1 MKNFLFAATA
11 MLLFAITGCSKDDN
25 PLVNSAENLKN
36 TVSAGTWKVTYYYD
50 TDHEETASFAGYTF
64 TFAANGNLLVSN
76 DILSFS
82 GKWSAVNDSN
92 RSKLV
97 LEFATPAQ
105 FEEISEDWEVVAI
118 SATEVQLKHVSGG
131 SGGTDL
137 LTFSKN

>member
-1 MKNFLFAATA
+1 MKNFLVATTA

-25 PLVNSAENLKN
+25 PSVNSAENLKN
-36 TVSAGTWKVTYYYD
+36 TVSSGTWKVTYYYD
-50 TDHEETASFAGYTF
+50 TDHEETANFTGYTF
-64 TFAANGNLLVSN
+64 TFGANGNLLVSN

-82 GKWSAVNDSN
+82 GKWSAINDSN
-92 RSKLV
+92 RSKVV